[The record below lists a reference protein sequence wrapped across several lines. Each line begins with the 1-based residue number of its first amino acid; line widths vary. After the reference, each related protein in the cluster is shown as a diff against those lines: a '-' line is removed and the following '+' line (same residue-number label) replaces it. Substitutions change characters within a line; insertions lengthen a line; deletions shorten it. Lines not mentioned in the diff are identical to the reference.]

1 MNIKLELLYNGMGIE
16 KEDYEK
22 IKTLITDEELFIYDN
37 SIENDFI
44 QKELEYTFDS
54 LFDKDS
60 KNYGENYKVII
71 LKDKKDPIGFI
82 YVKNYINEEEL
93 EDSYVYFT
101 NIKLVEDYN
110 TKDIY
115 NEIMNKIYSILSNNL
130 NFNLSKKK
138 YIYNNENGKS
148 KKKKDLTEEE
158 IKKKIAFIVDNNN
171 LEEVLINLG
180 GSVLKDLNN
189 NKIIVMNNI

>member
-138 YIYNNENGKS
+138 YIYNNENGIS
-148 KKKKDLTEEE
+148 EEKKDLTEEE